1 MKRGGLLNQPRIRPA
16 LPPPIVPPFDR
27 ATVTLARITGG
38 RGPEDTARSRRIPR
52 ARHSWH
58 QLVEE
63 FWPLGGVLDPSPA
76 PCRSRVG
83 ARPPPISPA
92 GSPLPSSN
100 WINPEAL
107 PPARLEKVGS
117 DWVGFVLPECHS
129 SSAGEASSDTVGTNV
144 TARIADH
151 ILGRL

>member
-1 MKRGGLLNQPRIRPA
+1 GAKGRRIR
-16 LPPPIVPPFDR
+16 LDR
-27 ATVTLARITGG
+27 AGSPARQ
-38 RGPEDTARSRRIPR
+38 
-52 ARHSWH
+52 SWH

-83 ARPPPISPA
+83 ARAPPVSPA

-117 DWVGFVLPECHS
+117 DWVGFVLPECNS